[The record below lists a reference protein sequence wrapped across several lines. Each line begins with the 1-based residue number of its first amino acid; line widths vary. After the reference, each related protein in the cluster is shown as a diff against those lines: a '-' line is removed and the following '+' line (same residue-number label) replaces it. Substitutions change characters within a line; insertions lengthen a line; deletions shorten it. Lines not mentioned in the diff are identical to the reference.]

1 MATKKEIIALVEKM
15 KVAPPVYALSSLSD
29 NTFGFRAVL
38 QYLLDEEKSVSAKM
52 IAEKMNI
59 SCARVAVLL
68 TKMENKGLVE
78 KKTDDSDSRKLSVS
92 LTEKGKESA
101 TKNRKLIYERIEMLI
116 DYVGYERMNEFSN
129 ILEDIKKANEMFL
142 GRHPE
147 IKEEIN

>member
-1 MATKKEIIALVEKM
+1 MATKKEIIVLVEKM

-92 LTEKGKESA
+92 LTERGKESA

>member
-15 KVAPPVYALSSLSD
+15 KVAPPVDALSSLSD

-92 LTEKGKESA
+92 LTERGKEIA

-129 ILEDIKKANEMFL
+129 TLEDIKKANEMFL